1 MKIAIL
7 LIILSLVL
15 PISVNA
21 VEFTAPP
28 APERAETLMP
38 DESVSFGQDLLYIIK
53 QALSSMQP
61 SLTEA
66 LKTCVSLIAVII
78 LISVINSFEG
88 HAKRTVELAG
98 IIFISVLLIRSSKS
112 LIQLGM
118 QTVED
123 ISEYGRLFL
132 PVITAALAAEGGVT
146 SSTALY
152 AGTIAFDA
160 IMISL
165 ISKLIVPLV
174 YVFLALCIASRAIGY
189 ETLKKAKEFCKWVIT
204 WSMKL
209 TLYIFTGYI
218 SITGVISGTADAT
231 AVKAAKLAISGS
243 VPVVGSVVSDA
254 SETILVSAAIM
265 KNSVGVYGVAAI
277 IALWIGPFLKIGIQ
291 YLILK
296 ITTAVC
302 NAFGT
307 KETVGLIGDFS
318 ESTGF
323 LVGMTGTVCLMLL
336 ISTVCFMK
344 GIS

>member
-1 MKIAIL
+1 MKIVIL
-7 LIILSLVL
+7 LLVLSLIF

-21 VEFTAPP
+21 TEFTAPS
-28 APERAETLMP
+28 APDRAEQLMP
-38 DESVSFGQDLLYIIK
+38 DESKSFGQDLFYIIK
-53 QALSSMQP
+53 QALLSLQP

-66 LKTCVSLIAVII
+66 LKTCVSLMAVII

-112 LIQLGM
+112 LIQLGAR
-118 QTVED
+118 TVEE

-146 SSTALY
+146 TSTALY
-152 AGTIAFDA
+152 TGTIVFDT

-174 YVFLALCIASRAIGY
+174 YVFFALSIASRAIG
-189 ETLKKAKEFCKWVIT
+189 EDTMKKVKDFTKWVIT
-204 WSMKL
+204 WAMKL

-254 SETILVSAAIM
+254 SETILVSAGIM
-265 KNSVGVYGVAAI
+265 KNAVGVYGVAAI
-277 IALWIGPFLKIGIQ
+277 IALWIGPFLKLGIQ

-296 ITTAVC
+296 ITAAVC

-307 KETVGLIGDFS
+307 KETVGLISDFS